1 MLIAA
6 PESSPCHGPGK
17 CRLGQ
22 AELSRDYRSHV
33 RNKVLGSSL
42 SPAAW
47 FVWSFGGA
55 VTEQRVQRRLAA
67 ILAADVVGYSALM
80 QRAEEATYAEF
91 ERLKR
96 EVIEPS
102 LSRHEGRLIKTTG
115 DGALAEFASPSA
127 AVRCAV
133 EIQESIASGRS
144 SLKLRIGVN
153 LGEVI
158 VGADGDL
165 FGDGIN
171 IAVRLEGIADPG
183 GGILISEK
191 VYSEVE
197 GKLDVGFEDRGEQQ
211 LKNISKPV
219 HAYAVRAGTYSALTE
234 RLSAAPPLPDKPSIA
249 VLPFQNMSCDPEQE
263 YFADGMVEEII
274 TALSRF
280 KWLFVIARNSSF
292 TFKGKAVD
300 IKEVG
305 RRLGVRYVLEGSVR
319 KASGKVRIM
328 GQLIDAETGAH
339 IWADR
344 FERDLTDIFAL
355 QDEVTMAVVSAVQP
369 KLVQTEIAMASRR
382 RPENLT
388 AYDYYLRALPQY
400 YLSNREGLAEAIR
413 LTHRALELDPRFGAV
428 AALAGLCHMNNVL
441 WGHAVDPQ
449 FDRKE
454 AIRLS
459 RLALSVD
466 DGDPDTLAAASVI
479 SAYMVGDSER
489 EIEMA
494 DRAVALNPNS
504 YLVWAGRGHV
514 YRIGGVPEEAVRS
527 FERAMRLSPVDPRLH
542 LVFSGMAHTLIELRR
557 FDEAI
562 IAAKKALRQN
572 PSYARAY
579 CCLASAFAHLGRDV
593 EAREAAARLIELDP
607 AFTISGW
614 IARGGQTNSKLL
626 IEGLRKA
633 GLPD

>member
-1 MLIAA
+1 MT
-6 PESSPCHGPGK
+6 EH
-17 CRLGQ
+17 RL
-22 AELSRDYRSHV
+22 
-33 RNKVLGSSL
+33 
-42 SPAAW
+42 
-47 FVWSFGGA
+47 
-55 VTEQRVQRRLAA
+55 QRRLAA

-96 EVIEPS
+96 EVIEPG
-102 LSRHEGRLIKTTG
+102 LSCHDGRLIKTTG

-133 EIQESIASGRS
+133 EIQEGIASGRS

-158 VGADGDL
+158 VGVDGDL

-171 IAVRLEGIADPG
+171 IAVRLEGVADP

-197 GKLDVGFEDRGEQQ
+197 GKLDAGFEDRGEQQ
-211 LKNISKPV
+211 LKNIAKPV
-219 HAYAVRAGTYSALTE
+219 RAFAVRAGAFSALSD

-249 VLPFQNMSCDPEQE
+249 VLPFENMSGDPEQE
-263 YFADGMVEEII
+263 YFSDGMVEEII

-319 KASGKVRIM
+319 KAAGKVRIT
-328 GQLIDAETGAH
+328 GQLIDAITRAH

-344 FERDLTDIFAL
+344 FERDLTDVFAL
-355 QDEVTMAVVSAVQP
+355 QDEVTVAVVSAIQP
-369 KLVQTEIAMASRR
+369 KLLQTEIAMATRR
-382 RPENLT
+382 RPESLT
-388 AYDYYLRALPQY
+388 AYDFHLRAMQQS
-400 YLSNREGLAEAIR
+400 YLTTREGVAEAIR
-413 LTHRALELDPRFGAV
+413 LAHRALELDPRFGPV
-428 AALAGLCHMNNVL
+428 AALAGLCHMRNVV

-449 FDRKE
+449 LDRKE
-454 AIRLS
+454 AVRLLH
-459 RLALSVD
+459 LALSVD
-466 DGDPDTLAAASVI
+466 DGDAQTLAWVSI
-479 SAYMVGDSER
+479 TSAHMIGDYES

-494 DRAVALNPNS
+494 DRAVALNPNLFDAWFCRGWV
-504 YLVWAGRGHV
+504 YKVAGR
-514 YRIGGVPEEAVRS
+514 PEEAIRS
-527 FERAMRLSPVDPRLH
+527 FERAIRMSPVDPLLH
-542 LVFSGMAHTLIELRR
+542 RSLTGMGYALIELGR

-562 IAAKKALRQN
+562 AAGKKALRQN
-572 PSYARAY
+572 PSFSTAY
-579 CCLASAFAHLGRDV
+579 RCLASAFTHLGRDE
-593 EAREAAARLIELDP
+593 EAREAAAHLLETDP
-607 AFTISGW
+607 AFTISGYV
-614 IARGGQTNSKLL
+614 ARGGQSNAKLL

-633 GLPD
+633 GLPE